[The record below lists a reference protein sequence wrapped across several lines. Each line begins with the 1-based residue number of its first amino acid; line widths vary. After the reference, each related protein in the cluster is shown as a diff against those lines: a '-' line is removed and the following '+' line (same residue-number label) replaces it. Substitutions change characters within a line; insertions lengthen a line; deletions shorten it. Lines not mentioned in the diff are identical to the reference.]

1 MSPKVMMSATRVVGA
16 QATTAR
22 KSRRDQ
28 RTMTSTST
36 SSTSSARVVVAAL
49 ASAVLSM
56 NSTAPEAFAKSFTK
70 PAAQDSAP
78 VETIFDGAYYDP
90 NHPGCPRTIVP
101 AKGGGVTISGLD
113 PIPFERGRGCRGV
126 KKTSGLADTKFKSWS
141 IPASVRGEEITID
154 FDAKDGSGEKV
165 TGVKVVDGIKLPDG
179 TVWQLKSGAKSDAW
193 TPR

>member
-1 MSPKVMMSATRVVGA
+1 MMSATRVVAA
-16 QATTAR
+16 QTTTAK
-22 KSRRDQ
+22 KSQRNQ
-28 RTMTSTST
+28 RTTAA
-36 SSTSSARVVVAAL
+36 SSSSPSASSARVVVAAL
-49 ASAVLSM
+49 ASAVLSF
-56 NSTAPEAFAKSFTK
+56 NAAAPEAFAKSFAK

-113 PIPFERGRGCRGV
+113 PVPFERGRGCRGV

-165 TGVKVVDGIKLPDG
+165 TGVKVANGIKLPDG

>member
-16 QATTAR
+16 QATTAK

-28 RTMTSTST
+28 RTMASTST

-56 NSTAPEAFAKSFTK
+56 NSAAPEAFAKSFTK

>member
-1 MSPKVMMSATRVVGA
+1 MMSVTRVVAA
-16 QATTAR
+16 QTTTAK
-22 KSRRDQ
+22 KSQRNQ
-28 RTMTSTST
+28 RTTASSSSSTSA
-36 SSTSSARVVVAAL
+36 SSARVVVAAL
-49 ASAVLSM
+49 ASAVLSF
-56 NSTAPEAFAKSFTK
+56 NASTPEAFAKSFAK
-70 PAAQDSAP
+70 PQDSAP

-113 PIPFERGRGCRGV
+113 PVPFERGRGCRGV

-165 TGVKVVDGIKLPDG
+165 TGVKVANGIKLPDG